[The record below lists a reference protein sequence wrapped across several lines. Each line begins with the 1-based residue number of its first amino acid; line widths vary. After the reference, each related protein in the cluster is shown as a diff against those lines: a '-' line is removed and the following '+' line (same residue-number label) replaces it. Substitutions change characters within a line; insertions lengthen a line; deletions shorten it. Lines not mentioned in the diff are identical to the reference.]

1 MRTLIIDLRD
11 VGGKPHPEDYVLLQA
26 PALRGSADFTGAV
39 IMTAPVRVDLTD
51 GKAEAQVESGPLLV
65 QIRTQSVRGSAPFE
79 VVVPE
84 GTGPVS
90 LRTCMERSFQYRPSV
105 ESAVAADADRAYAA
119 WQGAITAERAAE
131 VAAKKAETAAENAT
145 VAAQPTPPATA
156 TVQGKIQLA
165 GDLTGTAAEP
175 KVITA
180 GDVDFSIHHDAQRA
194 AFVKTRADGRIAITT
209 PSITKPAH
217 ATNKDYVDKADNKL
231 RLEKADK
238 EHTHQLRDIQ
248 GLPPVASTFL
258 TPGQSS
264 LMIRSD
270 TGNADVSDPVTATH
284 IANKGYVDTKIKE
297 VNRRIDVPEN
307 DDIVRWDDGQLVFTR
322 IGAMVWAVVGAA
334 SAGVKGTLPP
344 KLRPVAR
351 DVDFFLTSPEKR
363 STPGWCTITK
373 EGVVSVNF
381 SDPAAKTGYGMGM
394 YIRDFAVN

>member
-26 PALRGSADFTGAV
+26 PALRGSVESTGAV
-39 IMTAPVRVDLTD
+39 IMTAPVHVDLTD
-51 GKAEAQVESGPLLV
+51 GKAEIQVEPGPLLV
-65 QIRTQSVRGSAPFE
+65 QIRTQSVRDSGPLE
-79 VVVPE
+79 VIVPE

-90 LRTCMERSFQYRPSV
+90 LRTCIERSFQYRPAV

-119 WQGAITAERAAE
+119 WQGAITAERAAAQSAK
-131 VAAKKAETAAENAT
+131 AAATAAENAN
-145 VAAQPTPPATA
+145 AALQPTPPASA

-180 GDVDFSIHHDAQRA
+180 GDVDFSIHHDAPRA
-194 AFVKTRADGRIAITT
+194 AFVKTRADGQIAITT

-248 GLPPVASTFL
+248 GLPAAASTFL
-258 TPGQSS
+258 TPGQAS

-270 TGNADVSDPVTATH
+270 TGNADIGDPVTATH

-307 DDIVRWDDGQLVFTR
+307 DDIVRWDDGELVFTR

>member
-26 PALRGSADFTGAV
+26 PALRGSADFTRAV

-180 GDVDFSIHHDAQRA
+180 GDVDFSIHHDVQRA

-209 PSITKPAH
+209 PSITEPAH
-217 ATNKDYVDKADNKL
+217 ATNKDYVDKADNNL

-238 EHTHQLRDIQ
+238 DHTHQLRDIQ

-270 TGNADVSDPVTATH
+270 TGNADIGDPVTATH

-394 YIRDFAVN
+394 YIRDFAIN

>member
-26 PALRGSADFTGAV
+26 PALRGSVESTGAV
-39 IMTAPVRVDLTD
+39 IMTAPVHVDLTD
-51 GKAEAQVESGPLLV
+51 GKAEVQVEPGPLLV
-65 QIRTQSVRGSAPFE
+65 QIRTQSVRDSGPLE
-79 VVVPE
+79 VIVPE

-90 LRTCMERSFQYRPSV
+90 LRTCIERSFQYRPAV

-119 WQGAITAERAAE
+119 WQGAITAERAAAQSAK
-131 VAAKKAETAAENAT
+131 AAATAAENAN
-145 VAAQPTPPATA
+145 AALRPTPPASA

-180 GDVDFSIHHDAQRA
+180 GDVDFSIHHDAPRA
-194 AFVKTRADGRIAITT
+194 AFVKTRADGQIAITT
-209 PSITKPAH
+209 PSIVKPAH

-248 GLPPVASTFL
+248 GLPAAASTFL
-258 TPGQSS
+258 TPGQAS

-270 TGNADVSDPVTATH
+270 TGHADIGDPVTATH

-297 VNRRIDVPEN
+297 VNRRLDVPEE
-307 DDIVRWDDGQLVFTR
+307 DMVRWDDGGIVFTR

-334 SAGVKGTLPP
+334 AAGVKGTLPP
-344 KLRPVAR
+344 KFRPPHR

-363 STPGWCTITK
+363 SAPGWCTITK

-394 YIRDFAVN
+394 YIRDFSIN

>member
-26 PALRGSADFTGAV
+26 PALRGSVESTGV
-39 IMTAPVRVDLTD
+39 IIMTAPVRVDLLD
-51 GKAEAQVESGPLLV
+51 GKAEVEVEPGPLLV
-65 QIRTQSVRGSAPFE
+65 QIRTKSVRDSGPLE

-90 LRTCMERSFQYRPSV
+90 LRTCIERSFQYRPAV

-119 WQGAITAERAAE
+119 WQGAITAERAADR
-131 VAAKKAETAAENAT
+131 AAKAAAAAAENAH
-145 VAAQPTPPATA
+145 AAVQPTPPASA

-180 GDVDFSIHHDAQRA
+180 GDVDFSIHHDAPRA
-194 AFVKTRADGRIAITT
+194 AFVKTRADGQIAITT

-248 GLPPVASTFL
+248 GLPPAASTFL
-258 TPGQSS
+258 TPGQAS

-270 TGNADVSDPVTATH
+270 TGNADISDPVTATH

>member
-26 PALRGSADFTGAV
+26 PALRGSVESTGV
-39 IMTAPVRVDLTD
+39 IIMTAPVRVDLTD
-51 GKAEAQVESGPLLV
+51 GKAEIQVEPGPLLV
-65 QIRTQSVRGSAPFE
+65 QIRTQSVRDSGPLE

-90 LRTCMERSFQYRPSV
+90 LRTCIERSFQYRPAV

-119 WQGAITAERAAE
+119 WQGAITAERAAAQSAK
-131 VAAKKAETAAENAT
+131 AAAAAAENAN
-145 VAAQPTPPATA
+145 AAVQPTPPATA

-180 GDVDFSIHHDAQRA
+180 GDVDFSIHHDAPRA
-194 AFVKTRADGRIAITT
+194 AFVKTRADGQIAITT

-248 GLPPVASTFL
+248 GLPPAASTFL

-270 TGNADVSDPVTATH
+270 TGNADIGDPVTATH

-297 VNRRIDVPEN
+297 VNRRLDVPE
-307 DDIVRWDDGQLVFTR
+307 IRLRWEDGGIIFAE
-322 IGAMVWAVVGAA
+322 IGAMVWVSIQDA
-334 SAGVKGTLPP
+334 SAGVRGTLPP
-344 KLRPVAR
+344 RLRPPR

-363 STPGWCTITK
+363 SANGWCTITN
-373 EGVVSVNF
+373 EGVVNVNF

-394 YIRDFAVN
+394 YIRDFSID

>member
-26 PALRGSADFTGAV
+26 PALRGSVESTGAV
-39 IMTAPVRVDLTD
+39 IMTAPVHVDLTD
-51 GKAEAQVESGPLLV
+51 GKAEIQVEPGPLLV
-65 QIRTQSVRGSAPFE
+65 QIRTQSVRDSGPLE
-79 VVVPE
+79 VIVPE

-90 LRTCMERSFQYRPSV
+90 LRTCIERSFQYRPAV

-119 WQGAITAERAAE
+119 WQGAITAERAAAQSAK
-131 VAAKKAETAAENAT
+131 AAAAAAEN
-145 VAAQPTPPATA
+145 VNAALQPTPPATA

-180 GDVDFSIHHDAQRA
+180 GDVDFSIHHDAPRA
-194 AFVKTRADGRIAITT
+194 AFVKTRADGQIAITT

-248 GLPPVASTFL
+248 GLPSAASAFL
-258 TPGQSS
+258 TPGQAS

-270 TGNADVSDPVTATH
+270 TGNADIGDPVTATH

>member
-131 VAAKKAETAAENAT
+131 VAAKKAATAAENAT

-180 GDVDFSIHHDAQRA
+180 GDVDFSIHHDVQRA

-217 ATNKDYVDKADNKL
+217 ATNKDYVDKADTKL

-248 GLPPVASTFL
+248 GLPPAASTFL

-307 DDIVRWDDGQLVFTR
+307 DDIVRWDDGQLVFTQ
-322 IGAMVWAVVGAA
+322 IGAMVWAAVGAA

>member
-26 PALRGSADFTGAV
+26 PALRGSADFTGSV
-39 IMTAPVRVDLTD
+39 IMTAPVRVDLAD
-51 GKAEAQVESGPLLV
+51 GKAEVQVESGPLLV

-131 VAAKKAETAAENAT
+131 VAAKKAATAAENAT
-145 VAAQPTPPATA
+145 AAAQPTPPATA

-180 GDVDFSIHHDAQRA
+180 GDVDFSIHHDVQRA
-194 AFVKTRADGRIAITT
+194 AFVKTKADGRIAITT
-209 PSITKPAH
+209 PSITEPAH

-248 GLPPVASTFL
+248 GLPPAASTFL
-258 TPGQSS
+258 TPGQAS
-264 LMIRSD
+264 LMVRSD
-270 TGNADVSDPVTATH
+270 TGHADISDPVTATH

>member
-39 IMTAPVRVDLTD
+39 IMTAPVRADLID
-51 GKAEAQVESGPLLV
+51 GKAEIQVESGPLLV

-119 WQGAITAERAAE
+119 WQGAITAERAAAQSAK
-131 VAAKKAETAAENAT
+131 AAAAAAENAN
-145 VAAQPTPPATA
+145 AAVQPTPPATA

-180 GDVDFSIHHDAQRA
+180 GDVDFSIHHDAPRA
-194 AFVKTRADGRIAITT
+194 AFVKTRADGQIAITT

-248 GLPPVASTFL
+248 GLPPAASTFL
-258 TPGQSS
+258 TPGQAS
-264 LMIRSD
+264 LMVRSD
-270 TGNADVSDPVTATH
+270 TGHADISDPVTATH

>member
-180 GDVDFSIHHDAQRA
+180 GDVDFSIHHDVQRA

-209 PSITKPAH
+209 PSITEPAH
-217 ATNKDYVDKADNKL
+217 ATNKDYVDKADNNL

-238 EHTHQLRDIQ
+238 DHTHQLRDIQ

-270 TGNADVSDPVTATH
+270 TGNADIGDPVTAAH

-394 YIRDFAVN
+394 YIRDFAIN

>member
-26 PALRGSADFTGAV
+26 PALRGSVESTEV
-39 IMTAPVRVDLTD
+39 IIMTAPVRVDLLD
-51 GKAEAQVESGPLLV
+51 GKAEVEVEPGPLLV
-65 QIRTQSVRGSAPFE
+65 QIRTKSARDSGPLE

-90 LRTCMERSFQYRPSV
+90 LRTCIERSFQYRPAV

-119 WQGAITAERAAE
+119 WQGAITAERAADR
-131 VAAKKAETAAENAT
+131 AAKAAAAAAENAH
-145 VAAQPTPPATA
+145 AAVQPTPPASA

-180 GDVDFSIHHDAQRA
+180 GDVDFSIHHDAPRA
-194 AFVKTRADGRIAITT
+194 AFVKTRADGQIAITT

-248 GLPPVASTFL
+248 GLPSAASTFL

-270 TGNADVSDPVTATH
+270 TGNADISDPVTATH

>member
-26 PALRGSADFTGAV
+26 PALRGSVESTGAV
-39 IMTAPVRVDLTD
+39 IMTAPVKVDLTD
-51 GKAEAQVESGPLLV
+51 GKAEVQVESGPLLV

-90 LRTCMERSFQYRPSV
+90 LRTCIERSFQYRPAV

-119 WQGAITAERAAE
+119 WQGAITAERAAAQSAK
-131 VAAKKAETAAENAT
+131 AAATAAENAN
-145 VAAQPTPPATA
+145 AALQPTPSATA

-180 GDVDFSIHHDAQRA
+180 GDVDFSIHHDAPRA
-194 AFVKTRADGRIAITT
+194 AFVKTRADGQIAITT

-248 GLPPVASTFL
+248 GLPPAASTFL
-258 TPGQSS
+258 TPGQAS
-264 LMIRSD
+264 LMVRSD
-270 TGNADVSDPVTATH
+270 TGNADISDPVTATH

>member
-26 PALRGSADFTGAV
+26 PALRGSADFTGSV
-39 IMTAPVRVDLTD
+39 IMTAPVHVDLTD
-51 GKAEAQVESGPLLV
+51 GKAEVQVESGPLLV

-145 VAAQPTPPATA
+145 VAAQPTPSATA

-180 GDVDFSIHHDAQRA
+180 GDVDFSIHHDAPRA
-194 AFVKTRADGRIAITT
+194 AFVKTKEDGQIAITT

-248 GLPPVASTFL
+248 GLPPAASTFL
-258 TPGQSS
+258 TPGQAS

-270 TGNADVSDPVTATH
+270 TGNADISDPVTATH

>member
-26 PALRGSADFTGAV
+26 PALRGSVESTGAI
-39 IMTAPVRVDLTD
+39 IMTAPVRVDLLD
-51 GKAEAQVESGPLLV
+51 GKAEVEVEPGLLLV
-65 QIRTQSVRGSAPFE
+65 QVRTQSVRDSGPLE

-90 LRTCMERSFQYRPSV
+90 LRTCIERSFQYRPAV

-119 WQGAITAERAAE
+119 WQGAITAERAADR
-131 VAAKKAETAAENAT
+131 AAKAAAAAAENAH
-145 VAAQPTPPATA
+145 AAVQPTPPASA

-180 GDVDFSIHHDAQRA
+180 GDVDFSIHHDAPRA
-194 AFVKTRADGRIAITT
+194 AFVKTRADGQIAITT

-217 ATNKDYVDKADNKL
+217 ATNKDYVDKADNNL

-248 GLPPVASTFL
+248 GLPPSASTFL
-258 TPGQSS
+258 TPGQAS
-264 LMIRSD
+264 LMVRSD
-270 TGNADVSDPVTATH
+270 TGNADISDPVTATH

-297 VNRRIDVPEN
+297 VNRRLDVPEE
-307 DDIVRWDDGQLVFTR
+307 DLVRWNDGELVFTR
-322 IGAMVWAVVGAA
+322 IGAMVWVAVSGAT
-334 SAGVKGTLPP
+334 SGTKGTLPP
-344 KLRPVAR
+344 KFRPPNR

-363 STPGWCTITK
+363 TAPGWCTITR

>member
-26 PALRGSADFTGAV
+26 PALRGSVESTGV
-39 IMTAPVRVDLTD
+39 IIMTAPVRVDLLD
-51 GKAEAQVESGPLLV
+51 GKAEVEVEPGPLLV

-131 VAAKKAETAAENAT
+131 VAAKKAATAAENAN
-145 VAAQPTPPATA
+145 AAVQPTPSATA

-165 GDLTGTAAEP
+165 GDLTGTAVEP

-180 GDVDFSIHHDAQRA
+180 GDVDFSIHHDVQRA
-194 AFVKTRADGRIAITT
+194 AFVKTKADGRIAITT
-209 PSITKPAH
+209 PSITEPAH

-238 EHTHQLRDIQ
+238 EHTHQIRDIQ
-248 GLPPVASTFL
+248 GLPPAASTFL

-284 IANKGYVDTKIKE
+284 IANKGYVDTKIQE

-307 DDIVRWDDGQLVFTR
+307 DDIVRWDDGQLAFVR
-322 IGAMVWAVVGAA
+322 IGAMVWVAVSSA

-344 KLRPVAR
+344 KFRPPNR

-363 STPGWCTITK
+363 SAPGWCTITR

-394 YIRDFAVN
+394 YIRDFAIN

>member
-26 PALRGSADFTGAV
+26 PALRGSVESTGV
-39 IMTAPVRVDLTD
+39 IIMTAPVRVDLLD
-51 GKAEAQVESGPLLV
+51 GKAEVEVEPGPLLV
-65 QIRTQSVRGSAPFE
+65 QIRTKSARDSGPLE

-90 LRTCMERSFQYRPSV
+90 LRTCIERSFQYRPAV

-119 WQGAITAERAAE
+119 WQGAITAERAADR
-131 VAAKKAETAAENAT
+131 AAKAAAAAAENAH
-145 VAAQPTPPATA
+145 AAVQPTPPASA

-180 GDVDFSIHHDAQRA
+180 GDVDFSIHHDAPRA
-194 AFVKTRADGRIAITT
+194 AFVKTRADGQIAITT

-248 GLPPVASTFL
+248 GLPSAASTFL

-270 TGNADVSDPVTATH
+270 TGNADISDPVTATH

-363 STPGWCTITK
+363 STPGWCTITR

>member
-39 IMTAPVRVDLTD
+39 IMTAPVHVDLTD
-51 GKAEAQVESGPLLV
+51 GKAEIQVEPGPLLV
-65 QIRTQSVRGSAPFE
+65 QIRTKSVRGSAPFE

-84 GTGPVS
+84 GTGPVA

-131 VAAKKAETAAENAT
+131 VAAKKAEAAVENAT
-145 VAAQPTPPATA
+145 AAVQPTPPATA

-180 GDVDFSIHHDAQRA
+180 GDVDFSIHHDVQRA
-194 AFVKTRADGRIAITT
+194 AFVKTKADGRIAITT
-209 PSITKPAH
+209 PSITEPAH

-270 TGNADVSDPVTATH
+270 TGHADVSDPVTATH

-297 VNRRIDVPEN
+297 VNRRLDVPEN

-363 STPGWCTITK
+363 STPGWCTITR

>member
-26 PALRGSADFTGAV
+26 PALRGSVESTGV
-39 IMTAPVRVDLTD
+39 IIMTAPVRVDLLD
-51 GKAEAQVESGPLLV
+51 GKAEVEVEPGPLLV
-65 QIRTQSVRGSAPFE
+65 QIRTKSARDSGPLE

-90 LRTCMERSFQYRPSV
+90 LRTCIERSFQYRPAV

-119 WQGAITAERAAE
+119 WQGAITAERAADR
-131 VAAKKAETAAENAT
+131 AAKAAAAAAENAH
-145 VAAQPTPPATA
+145 AAVQPTPPASA

-180 GDVDFSIHHDAQRA
+180 GDVDFSIHHDAPRA
-194 AFVKTRADGRIAITT
+194 AFVKTRADGQIAITT

-248 GLPPVASTFL
+248 GLPSAASTFL

-264 LMIRSD
+264 LMVRSD
-270 TGNADVSDPVTATH
+270 TGNADISDPVTATH

>member
-26 PALRGSADFTGAV
+26 PALRGSVESTGV
-39 IMTAPVRVDLTD
+39 IIMTAPVRVDLLD
-51 GKAEAQVESGPLLV
+51 GKAEVEVEPGPLLV
-65 QIRTQSVRGSAPFE
+65 QIRTKSARDSGPLE
-79 VVVPE
+79 VIVPE

-90 LRTCMERSFQYRPSV
+90 LRTCIERSFQYRPAV

-119 WQGAITAERAAE
+119 WQGAITAERAAAQSAK
-131 VAAKKAETAAENAT
+131 AAATAAENAN
-145 VAAQPTPPATA
+145 AALQPTPPASA

-180 GDVDFSIHHDAQRA
+180 GDVDFSIHHDAPRA
-194 AFVKTRADGRIAITT
+194 AFVKTRADGQIAITT

-248 GLPPVASTFL
+248 GLPSAASTFL

-264 LMIRSD
+264 LMVRSD
-270 TGNADVSDPVTATH
+270 TGNADISDPVTATH

>member
-39 IMTAPVRVDLTD
+39 IMTAPVRADLID
-51 GKAEAQVESGPLLV
+51 GKAEIQVESGPLLV

-131 VAAKKAETAAENAT
+131 VAAKKAATAAENAT
-145 VAAQPTPPATA
+145 AAAQPTPPATA

-180 GDVDFSIHHDAQRA
+180 GDVDFSIHHDAPRA
-194 AFVKTRADGRIAITT
+194 AFVKTKADGQIAITT

-248 GLPPVASTFL
+248 GLPPAASTFL
-258 TPGQSS
+258 TPGQAS

-270 TGNADVSDPVTATH
+270 TGNADISDPITATH

>member
-26 PALRGSADFTGAV
+26 PALRGSVESTGAV
-39 IMTAPVRVDLTD
+39 IMTAPVHVDLTD
-51 GKAEAQVESGPLLV
+51 GKAEIQVEPGPLLV
-65 QIRTQSVRGSAPFE
+65 QIRTQSVRDSGPLE
-79 VVVPE
+79 VIVPE

-90 LRTCMERSFQYRPSV
+90 LRTCIERSFQYRPAV

-119 WQGAITAERAAE
+119 WQGAITAERAAAQSAK
-131 VAAKKAETAAENAT
+131 AAAAAAENAH
-145 VAAQPTPPATA
+145 AAVQPTPPATA

-180 GDVDFSIHHDAQRA
+180 GDVDFSIHHDVQRA
-194 AFVKTRADGRIAITT
+194 AFVKTRADGQIAITT

-248 GLPPVASTFL
+248 GLPPAASTFL

-270 TGNADVSDPVTATH
+270 AGHADISDPVTATH

>member
-39 IMTAPVRVDLTD
+39 IMTAPVHVDLTD
-51 GKAEAQVESGPLLV
+51 GKAEVQVEPGPLLV
-65 QIRTQSVRGSAPFE
+65 QIRTQSVRDSGPLE
-79 VVVPE
+79 VIVPE

-90 LRTCMERSFQYRPSV
+90 LRTCIERSFQYRPAV

-119 WQGAITAERAAE
+119 WQGAITAERAAAQSAK
-131 VAAKKAETAAENAT
+131 AAATAAENAH
-145 VAAQPTPPATA
+145 AALRPTPPASA

-180 GDVDFSIHHDAQRA
+180 GDVDFSIHHDAPRA
-194 AFVKTRADGRIAITT
+194 AFVKTRADGQIAITT
-209 PSITKPAH
+209 SSIVKPAH

-248 GLPPVASTFL
+248 GLPAAASTFL
-258 TPGQSS
+258 TPGQAS

-270 TGNADVSDPVTATH
+270 TGNADIGDPVTATH
-284 IANKGYVDTKIKE
+284 IANKGYVDAKIKE
-297 VNRRIDVPEN
+297 VNSRLDVP
-307 DDIVRWDDGQLVFTR
+307 DDIVRWDDGEIVFGR
-322 IGAMVWAVVGAA
+322 IGAMVWIAIEGA

-344 KLRPVAR
+344 KLRPVNR
-351 DVDFFLTSPEKR
+351 NLDFFLTSPEKR
-363 STPGWCTITK
+363 SANGWCTIK
-373 EGVVSVNF
+373 RDGVVNVDF

-394 YIRDFAVN
+394 YIRDFSIN

>member
-26 PALRGSADFTGAV
+26 PALRGSADFTGSV
-39 IMTAPVRVDLTD
+39 IMTAPVRVDLAD
-51 GKAEAQVESGPLLV
+51 GKAEVQVESGPLLV

-131 VAAKKAETAAENAT
+131 VAAKKAATAAENAT

-180 GDVDFSIHHDAQRA
+180 GDVDFSIHHDVQRA

-209 PSITKPAH
+209 PSITEPAH
-217 ATNKDYVDKADNKL
+217 ATNKDYVDKADTKL

-248 GLPPVASTFL
+248 GLPPSASTFL
-258 TPGQSS
+258 TPGQPS

-270 TGNADVSDPVTATH
+270 TGHADIGDPVTATH

-297 VNRRIDVPEN
+297 VNHRLDVPE
-307 DDIVRWDDGQLVFTR
+307 DDLVRWNDGEIIFTR
-322 IGAMVWAVVGAA
+322 IGAMVWVAVSGA
-334 SAGVKGTLPP
+334 SAGVKGTIPP
-344 KLRPVAR
+344 KFRPPNR

-363 STPGWCTITK
+363 SAPGWCTITR

-381 SDPAAKTGYGMGM
+381 SDPAAKTGHGMGM

>member
-26 PALRGSADFTGAV
+26 PALRGSVESTGAV
-39 IMTAPVRVDLTD
+39 IMTAPVHVDLTD
-51 GKAEAQVESGPLLV
+51 GKAEVQVEPGPLLV
-65 QIRTQSVRGSAPFE
+65 QIRTQSVRDSGPLE
-79 VVVPE
+79 VIVPE

-90 LRTCMERSFQYRPSV
+90 LRTCIERSFQYRPAV

-119 WQGAITAERAAE
+119 WQGAITAERAAAQSAK
-131 VAAKKAETAAENAT
+131 AAATAAENAH
-145 VAAQPTPPATA
+145 AAVQPTPPASA

-180 GDVDFSIHHDAQRA
+180 GDVDFSIHHDAPRA
-194 AFVKTRADGRIAITT
+194 AFVKTRADGQIAITT

-248 GLPPVASTFL
+248 GLPSAASTFL

-270 TGNADVSDPVTATH
+270 TGNADISDPVTATH

-322 IGAMVWAVVGAA
+322 IGAMVWVVVGAA

-394 YIRDFAVN
+394 YIRDFTVN

>member
-26 PALRGSADFTGAV
+26 PALRGSVESTGV
-39 IMTAPVRVDLTD
+39 IIMTAPVRVDLTD
-51 GKAEAQVESGPLLV
+51 GKAEVEVEPGPLLV
-65 QIRTQSVRGSAPFE
+65 QIRTQSVRDSGPLE

-90 LRTCMERSFQYRPSV
+90 LRTCIERSFQYRPAV

-119 WQGAITAERAAE
+119 WQGAITAERAAAQSAK
-131 VAAKKAETAAENAT
+131 AAAAAAENAH
-145 VAAQPTPPATA
+145 AAVQPTPPATA

-180 GDVDFSIHHDAQRA
+180 GDVDFSIHHDAPRA
-194 AFVKTRADGRIAITT
+194 AFVKTRADGQIAITT

-248 GLPPVASTFL
+248 GLPSAASTFL

-264 LMIRSD
+264 LMIRSY
-270 TGNADVSDPVTATH
+270 TGNADISDPVTATH

>member
-26 PALRGSADFTGAV
+26 PALRGSADFTGSV
-39 IMTAPVRVDLTD
+39 IMTAPVRVDLAD
-51 GKAEAQVESGPLLV
+51 GKAEVQVESGPLLV

-131 VAAKKAETAAENAT
+131 VAAKKAATAAENAT
-145 VAAQPTPPATA
+145 AAAQPTPPATA

-165 GDLTGTAAEP
+165 GDLTGTAVEP

-180 GDVDFSIHHDAQRA
+180 GDVDFSIHHDVQRA
-194 AFVKTRADGRIAITT
+194 AFVKTKADGRIAITT
-209 PSITKPAH
+209 PSITEPAH

-248 GLPPVASTFL
+248 GLPPAASTFL

-297 VNRRIDVPEN
+297 VNRRLDVPEN

>member
-26 PALRGSADFTGAV
+26 PALRGSVESTGV
-39 IMTAPVRVDLTD
+39 IIMTAPVRVDLLD
-51 GKAEAQVESGPLLV
+51 GKAEVEVEPGPLLV
-65 QIRTQSVRGSAPFE
+65 QIRTKSVRDSGPLE

-90 LRTCMERSFQYRPSV
+90 LRTCIERSFQYRPAV

-119 WQGAITAERAAE
+119 WQGAITAERAADR
-131 VAAKKAETAAENAT
+131 AAKAAAAAAENAH
-145 VAAQPTPPATA
+145 AAVQPTPPASA

-180 GDVDFSIHHDAQRA
+180 GDVDFSIHHDAPRA
-194 AFVKTRADGRIAITT
+194 AFVKTRADGQIAITT

-248 GLPPVASTFL
+248 GLPSAASTFL
-258 TPGQSS
+258 TPGQAS

-270 TGNADVSDPVTATH
+270 AGNADISDPVTATH

-297 VNRRIDVPEN
+297 VNRRIDVPEK

-363 STPGWCTITK
+363 STPGWCTITR

>member
-26 PALRGSADFTGAV
+26 PALRGSVESTGV
-39 IMTAPVRVDLTD
+39 IIMTAPVRVDLLD
-51 GKAEAQVESGPLLV
+51 GKAEVEVEPGPLLV
-65 QIRTQSVRGSAPFE
+65 QIRTKSARDSGPLE

-90 LRTCMERSFQYRPSV
+90 LRTCIERSFQYRPAV

-119 WQGAITAERAAE
+119 WQGAITAERAADR
-131 VAAKKAETAAENAT
+131 AAKAAAAAAENAH
-145 VAAQPTPPATA
+145 AAVQPTPPASA

-180 GDVDFSIHHDAQRA
+180 GDVDFSIHHDAPRA
-194 AFVKTRADGRIAITT
+194 AFVKTRADGQIAITT

-217 ATNKDYVDKADNKL
+217 ATNKDYVDKADNNL

-248 GLPPVASTFL
+248 GLPPAASTFL
-258 TPGQSS
+258 TPGQAS
-264 LMIRSD
+264 LMVRSD
-270 TGNADVSDPVTATH
+270 TGNADISDPVTATH

>member
-26 PALRGSADFTGAV
+26 PALRGSADFTGSV
-39 IMTAPVRVDLTD
+39 IMTAPVHVDLTD
-51 GKAEAQVESGPLLV
+51 GKAEVQVESGPLLV

-90 LRTCMERSFQYRPSV
+90 LRTCIERSFQYRPAV

-131 VAAKKAETAAENAT
+131 VAAKKAATAAENAT
-145 VAAQPTPPATA
+145 AAVQPTPPATA

-165 GDLTGTAAEP
+165 GDLTGTAVEP

-180 GDVDFSIHHDAQRA
+180 GDVDFSIHHDVQRA
-194 AFVKTRADGRIAITT
+194 AFVKTKADGRIAITT

-248 GLPPVASTFL
+248 GLPPAASTFL

-284 IANKGYVDTKIKE
+284 IANKGYVDTKIQE

-307 DDIVRWDDGQLVFTR
+307 DDIVRWDDGQLVFVR

-344 KLRPVAR
+344 KFRPVAR

-363 STPGWCTITK
+363 SAPGWCTITR

-394 YIRDFAVN
+394 YIRDFAIN

>member
-180 GDVDFSIHHDAQRA
+180 GDVDFSIHHDVQRA

-209 PSITKPAH
+209 PSITEPAH
-217 ATNKDYVDKADNKL
+217 ATNKDYVDKADNNL

-238 EHTHQLRDIQ
+238 DHTHQLRDIQ
-248 GLPPVASTFL
+248 GLPPAASTFL
-258 TPGQSS
+258 TPGQAS
-264 LMIRSD
+264 LMVRSD
-270 TGNADVSDPVTATH
+270 TGHADISDPVTATH

>member
-26 PALRGSADFTGAV
+26 PALRGSVESTGV
-39 IMTAPVRVDLTD
+39 IIMTAPVRVDLLD
-51 GKAEAQVESGPLLV
+51 GKAEVEVEPGPLLV
-65 QIRTQSVRGSAPFE
+65 QIRTKSVRDSGPLE

-90 LRTCMERSFQYRPSV
+90 LRTCIERSFQYRPAV

-119 WQGAITAERAAE
+119 WQGAITAERAADR
-131 VAAKKAETAAENAT
+131 AAKAAAAAAENAH
-145 VAAQPTPPATA
+145 AAVQPTPPASA

-180 GDVDFSIHHDAQRA
+180 GDVDFSIHHDAPRA
-194 AFVKTRADGRIAITT
+194 AFVKTRADGQIAITT

-248 GLPPVASTFL
+248 GLPSAASTFL
-258 TPGQSS
+258 TPGQAS

-270 TGNADVSDPVTATH
+270 AGNADISDPVTATH

-307 DDIVRWDDGQLVFTR
+307 DDFVRWDDGQLVFTR

-363 STPGWCTITK
+363 STPGWCTITR

>member
-26 PALRGSADFTGAV
+26 PALRGSADFTGSV
-39 IMTAPVRVDLTD
+39 IMTAPVHVDLTD
-51 GKAEAQVESGPLLV
+51 GKAEVQVESGPLLV

-84 GTGPVS
+84 GTGPVA

-180 GDVDFSIHHDAQRA
+180 GDVDFSIHHDVQRA
-194 AFVKTRADGRIAITT
+194 AFVKTKADGRIAITT
-209 PSITKPAH
+209 PSITEPAH

-248 GLPPVASTFL
+248 GLPPVASAFL
-258 TPGQSS
+258 TPGQAS

-270 TGNADVSDPVTATH
+270 TGHADIGDPVTATH
-284 IANKGYVDTKIKE
+284 IANKGYVDAKIKE
-297 VNRRIDVPEN
+297 VNRRLDVPEDDLIRWN
-307 DDIVRWDDGQLVFTR
+307 DGEIVFSR
-322 IGAMVWAVVGAA
+322 IGAMVWVAIEGA
-334 SAGVKGTLPP
+334 SAGVQGTLPP
-344 KLRPVAR
+344 NFRPVNR
-351 DVDFFLTSPEKR
+351 NLDFSLTSPEKR
-363 STPGWCTITK
+363 SANGWCTITRD
-373 EGVVSVNF
+373 GVVNVDF
-381 SDPAAKTGYGMGM
+381 SDPAAKTGYGMSL
-394 YIRDFAVN
+394 YIRDFSIN

>member
-26 PALRGSADFTGAV
+26 PALRGSVESTGV
-39 IMTAPVRVDLTD
+39 IIMTAPVRVDLLD
-51 GKAEAQVESGPLLV
+51 GKAEVEVEPGPLLV
-65 QIRTQSVRGSAPFE
+65 QIRTKSARDSGPLE

-90 LRTCMERSFQYRPSV
+90 LRTCIERSFQYRPAV

-119 WQGAITAERAAE
+119 WQGAITAERAADR
-131 VAAKKAETAAENAT
+131 AAKAAAAAAENAH
-145 VAAQPTPPATA
+145 AAVQPTPPASA

-180 GDVDFSIHHDAQRA
+180 GDVDFSIHHDAPRA
-194 AFVKTRADGRIAITT
+194 AFVKTRADGQIAITT

-248 GLPPVASTFL
+248 GLPSAASTFL

-270 TGNADVSDPVTATH
+270 TGNADISDPVTATH

>member
-26 PALRGSADFTGAV
+26 PALRGSVESTGAI
-39 IMTAPVRVDLTD
+39 IMTAPVRVDLLD
-51 GKAEAQVESGPLLV
+51 GKAEVEVEPGLLLV
-65 QIRTQSVRGSAPFE
+65 QVRTQSVRDSGPLE

-90 LRTCMERSFQYRPSV
+90 LRTCIERSFQYRPAV

-119 WQGAITAERAAE
+119 WQGAITAERAADR
-131 VAAKKAETAAENAT
+131 AAKAAAAAAENAH
-145 VAAQPTPPATA
+145 AAVQPTPPASA

-180 GDVDFSIHHDAQRA
+180 GDVDFSIHHDAPRA
-194 AFVKTRADGRIAITT
+194 AFVKTRADGQIAITT

-217 ATNKDYVDKADNKL
+217 ATNKDYVDKADNNL

-248 GLPPVASTFL
+248 GLPPSASTFL
-258 TPGQSS
+258 TPGQAS
-264 LMIRSD
+264 LMVRSD
-270 TGNADVSDPVTATH
+270 TGNADISDPVTATH

-297 VNRRIDVPEN
+297 VNRRLDVPEE
-307 DDIVRWDDGQLVFTR
+307 DLVRWNDGELVFTR
-322 IGAMVWAVVGAA
+322 IGAMVWVAVSGAT
-334 SAGVKGTLPP
+334 SGTKGTLPP
-344 KLRPVAR
+344 KFWPPNR

-363 STPGWCTITK
+363 TAPGWCTITR

>member
-180 GDVDFSIHHDAQRA
+180 GDVDFSIHHDVQRA

-209 PSITKPAH
+209 PSITEPAH
-217 ATNKDYVDKADNKL
+217 ATNKDYVDKADNNL

-238 EHTHQLRDIQ
+238 DHTHQLRDIQ

-270 TGNADVSDPVTATH
+270 TGNADIGDPVTATH

-394 YIRDFAVN
+394 YIRDFAIN